1 MTLNCNEGGIAMKY
15 YTLTAI
21 VNGQQARLK
30 RNMFTTR
37 SDAINYMFDYY
48 EKNNMFALEVSDEH
62 PVNGNKH
69 SIEYVCNFHNRFT
82 VTRSC

>member
-1 MTLNCNEGGIAMKY
+1 
-15 YTLTAI
+15 
-21 VNGQQARLK
+21 
-30 RNMFTTR
+30 MFATR

-48 EKNNMFALEVSDEH
+48 EKNNMFTLEVSDEH